1 MNMYQQEQYMKQLD
15 TIAVPGLE
23 IEQAIL
29 EGQHRAEKEKRI
41 VRLQKLK
48 KGLIGITATA
58 CLILALLVGIRVSPV
73 FASTL
78 SQIPVVSEL
87 VALIAGN
94 KDKGL
99 QDIVDNE
106 YYEVIDQTVTENG
119 LSLTLKGVI
128 ADESG
133 MIIYYSV
140 TAEEPE
146 VLKGLSVNRVR
157 IYKDEKEFGDGYGSS
172 FFYREG
178 DVAIEDEIDVHSN
191 EKLDYSSKQFAFN
204 VTFSDEHE
212 TVITIPF
219 ELKQPIAITKSHSIA
234 KEVVVNGQKIWL
246 DELNISPLRAE
257 LKLHAD
263 KNNSMRLLAVRS
275 LELIDEMGE
284 QWGAINNGIT
294 ATGTFDEKGYSL
306 YIQSNYFRDPKQL
319 TLRLGEIEALPRGED
334 YIEVDFEQQKVLY
347 QPSLI
352 EGDISVTNDSIIYI
366 GTVEIGELTQGNMFA
381 SGVDAK
387 GEMVYRGFGTM
398 HSGEEYYTHDQ
409 FELEGFT
416 NPIRLPIVS
425 YPNFLPDSI
434 EVEIPLTE

>member
-1 MNMYQQEQYMKQLD
+1 MNMQQQEQYMKQLD
-15 TIAVPGLE
+15 TISVPELDG
-23 IEQAIL
+23 AIAGGKL
-29 EGQHRAEKEKRI
+29 REERRI
-41 VRLQKLK
+41 KQLK
-48 KGLIGITATA
+48 KRLIGGAAAA
-58 CLILALLVGIRVSPV
+58 CLVLALLIGIRVSPV
-73 FASTL
+73 LASTL
-78 SQIPVVSEL
+78 SNIPVVSEL
-87 VALIAGN
+87 VELIAGSQ
-94 KDKGL
+94 DKGL
-99 QDIVDNE
+99 QDIVHNE

-140 TAEEPE
+140 TAEDQE
-146 VLKGLSVNRVR
+146 VLKGLGVKRVR
-157 IYKDEKEFGDGYGSS
+157 IYKDEKEFGDGYGNS

-178 DVAIEDEIDVHSN
+178 DVAIEDKIDVHSN

-204 VTFSDEHE
+204 VTFSDEHK
-212 TVITIPF
+212 TAITIPF
-219 ELKQPIAITKSHSIA
+219 ELKQQIAATKSYSIA

-263 KNNSMRLLAVRS
+263 ENNSMRLLAIRS
-275 LELIDEMGE
+275 LELIDEKGE

-294 ATGTFDEKGYSL
+294 ATGTFEEKGYSL

-319 TLRLGEIEALPRGED
+319 TLRIGEIEALPRGED
-334 YIEVDFEQQKVLY
+334 YIEVDFEQRKVLY

-366 GTVEIGELTQGNMFA
+366 GTEEIGELAQGNMF
-381 SGVDAK
+381 STGIDVK
-387 GEMVYRGFGTM
+387 GEIVYRGFGSM
-398 HSGEEYYTHDQ
+398 HSGEEYYTRDQ

-416 NPIRLPIVS
+416 NPIRVPLVS
-425 YPNFLPDSI
+425 YPNYLPGSI
-434 EVEIPLTE
+434 EVDIPLTEQ